1 MMADVE
7 ELKKKLYKEFKKEL
21 VKLTRINKRIIKLEK
36 EQRKLREVAQ
46 DWIKNMNIITDR
58 ITKLEEEEVK

>member
-1 MMADVE
+1 MADVE
-7 ELKKKLYKEFKKEL
+7 ELKKKLYKKFKKEL

-58 ITKLEEEEVK
+58 ISKLEEER